1 MALADVSVL
10 LFRRPSIVSVV
21 RAKNESVM
29 GTPVGR
35 SGSVTCCAVE
45 SLLVIHEIL
54 LYNYRLYN
62 YTATDLY
69 ITF

>member
-1 MALADVSVL
+1 
-10 LFRRPSIVSVV
+10 
-21 RAKNESVM
+21 M